1 LSNVSRFRHSALP
14 LAVLTIGLVATAL
27 VSVEL
32 RRTIATQDRERFT
45 AAAENLH
52 DTIRARLETY
62 IAILRASAGL
72 MAAADGPTAHEFR
85 AFVDRLGLQ
94 QRYPGI
100 QGIGYTARIPA
111 AELESVVAAE
121 RREGRPNFRVWPEEP
136 RAEYHAIL
144 YLEPLD
150 QRNVAAIGYDMF
162 TEATRRE
169 AMERARDTGEAAA
182 SGIVTLVQEIDEA
195 KQPGFLIY
203 LPVYEGGGIPATVE
217 ERRARL
223 RGFVYSPFRAG
234 DLFAGVLGSHPRPR
248 VAFELFDGP
257 ASDATLINRS
267 GTRSP
272 RLDFTS
278 ERVLDVAG
286 RQWTA
291 HMVAAVGLQESSN
304 LEFVPVVL
312 WGGIG
317 VTLLLT
323 GLALMQARARVRA
336 EQSELEAAEASQRFR
351 QLANSIPQ
359 LAWMARPD
367 GYIYWYNDR
376 WYEYTGATPADMEG
390 WGWQRVHDPRV
401 LPAVM
406 ERWQHSIATG
416 EPFEMEFPLASAT
429 GEFRWFLTRI
439 VPLRD
444 ARGSLVQWFGTNTDV
459 QYRHDA
465 EHSLQQQAETLA
477 ILNRTGTQLAG
488 ELDLDRL
495 VQAVT
500 DAGTKLSRAQFG
512 AFFYNNVNDAGE
524 SYTLYTLS
532 GVPRESFTGFPMPR
546 NTEVFAPTFR
556 GDGIIRSDDITKDP
570 RYGKNAPYHGMP
582 KGHLPVRSYL
592 AVPVKS
598 RSGEVLGGLFF
609 GHAQPAVFTEQV
621 EQILGGIAAQ
631 TAIAI
636 DNARL
641 YKRVQQLLD
650 SERVAR
656 AEAERVSRMKDEFL
670 AVLSHELRTPLNAVM
685 GWAHMLSAGAL
696 PEDKRTHATDSILR
710 NAKAQSR
717 LIEDLL
723 DMSRIISGR
732 LSLELAVVDLCDV
745 VDAAVN
751 MVRPSAVA
759 RDIELT
765 VTAPSRSFLVR
776 GDAGRL
782 QQTVWNLLTN
792 AIKFTPAGGHVRVEL
807 HDTGERVVVS
817 VIDTGAGIAPE
828 FLPHVFDRFRQADAS
843 VTRGHG
849 GLGLGLSIVRSLVEL
864 HGGTVHAS
872 SAGANQGATFT
883 IELPKAAVA
892 SSSTATAQGSHD
904 ATGGTAAKILDEV
917 SVLVV
922 DDDADGRE
930 LAVEVLRQ
938 QGAHVTMAGSAA
950 EALEMIDSGDIPID
964 LIVSDVGMPD
974 LDGYEF
980 MRRVRGGSSPWQAVP
995 AIALTAYAGGDD
1007 RKRALA
1013 AGYDVHLAKP
1023 VSPSALVRACASL
1036 CEERTTP

>member
-1 LSNVSRFRHSALP
+1 M
-14 LAVLTIGLVATAL
+14 TIGLLATAL

-32 RRTIATQDRERFT
+32 NRTIDTQDRERFET
-45 AAAENLH
+45 AADSLH

-62 IAILRASAGL
+62 IAILQAGAGL
-72 MAAADGPTAHEFR
+72 IAAADVPTALEFR
-85 AFVDRLGLQ
+85 SFVDRLGLS

-100 QGIGYTARIPA
+100 QGVGYTARIPA
-111 AELESVVAAE
+111 AQLENVVATQQ
-121 RREGRPNFRVWPEEP
+121 REGRPDFRVWPTDV
-136 RAEYHAIL
+136 RSEYHAIL

-150 QRNVAAIGYDMF
+150 RRNTAAIGYDMF
-162 TEATRRE
+162 TDATRRE
-169 AMERARDTGEAAA
+169 AMERARDSGEAAA

-203 LPVYEGGGIPATVE
+203 VPVYDGGGIPATVE

-223 RGFVYSPFRAG
+223 RGFVYSPFRAA
-234 DLFAGVLGSHPRPR
+234 DLFAGVLGRNPRPR
-248 VAFELFDGP
+248 AGFELFDGP
-257 ASDATLINRS
+257 PSAATLLNRTGMPS
-267 GTRSP
+267 TR
-272 RLDFTS
+272 LHFTR
-278 ERVLDVAG
+278 ERVMEVAG
-286 RQWTA
+286 RQWTSK
-291 HMVAAVGLQESSN
+291 MFAAVGLQESSN
-304 LEFVPVVL
+304 LGFVPLVM
-312 WGGIG
+312 WGGVA
-317 VTLLLT
+317 VTLLLA

-336 EQSELEAAEASQRFR
+336 EQSESEAAEASERFQ

-367 GYIYWYNDR
+367 GWIYWYNDR

-390 WGWQRVHDPRV
+390 WGWQRVHDPSM
-401 LPAVM
+401 LPTVM
-406 ERWQHSIATG
+406 ERWQHSIASG
-416 EPFEMEFPLASAT
+416 QPFEMEFPLRSAT
-429 GEFRWFLTRI
+429 GELRWFLTRV

-444 ARGSLVQWFGTNTDV
+444 ARGALVQWFGTNTDV
-459 QYRHDA
+459 QYRRDA
-465 EHSLQQQAETLA
+465 EQSLQQQAATLA
-477 ILNRTGTQLAG
+477 IINRTGTQLAG

-512 AFFYNNVNDAGE
+512 AFFYNKVNDAGE
-524 SYTLYTLS
+524 SYTLYALS
-532 GVPRESFTGFPMPR
+532 GVPREAFSSFPMPR
-546 NTEVFAPTFR
+546 NTQVFAPTFH
-556 GDGIIRSDDITKDP
+556 GEGIIRSDDIIQDP
-570 RYGKNAPYHGMP
+570 RYGKNAPYRGMP
-582 KGHLPVRSYL
+582 EGHLPVRSYL

-609 GHAQPAVFTEQV
+609 GHAQPGVFTEQA

-641 YKRVQQLLD
+641 YGRVQQLLG
-650 SERVAR
+650 SERAAR

-685 GWAHMLSAGAL
+685 GWAHMLNAGAL
-696 PEDKRTHATDSILR
+696 SDDKRAHAIDSILR

-732 LSLELAVVDLCDV
+732 LSLEMTAVDVCDV

-751 MVRPSAVA
+751 VVRPSAA
-759 RDIELT
+759 AKGIEVS
-765 VTAPSRSFLVR
+765 VTAPSRSFMVR

-792 AIKFTPAGGHVRVEL
+792 ATKFTPAGGHVRVDL
-807 HDTGERVVVS
+807 SDAGERIEVA

-843 VTRGHG
+843 FTRGHG

-864 HGGTVHAS
+864 HGGTVRAS
-872 SAGANQGATFT
+872 SAGVDQGATFT
-883 IELPKAAVA
+883 IELPKAALGA
-892 SSSTATAQGSHD
+892 PSAATPHD
-904 ATGGTAAKILDEV
+904 ADADGVGRGTAVRVLDDV
-917 SVLVV
+917 SVLVI
-922 DDDADGRE
+922 DDDTDGRE

-938 QGAHVTMAGSAA
+938 HGAHVTMAGSAT
-950 EALEMIDSGDIPID
+950 EALGIIDSGDIPID
-964 LIVSDVGMPD
+964 LIVSDVGMPE

-980 MRRVRGGSSPWQAVP
+980 MRRVRAGSSEWRAVP

-1007 RKRALA
+1007 RIRALA
-1013 AGYDVHLAKP
+1013 AGYNLHLAKP
-1023 VSPSALVRACASL
+1023 FSPSALVRACASL
-1036 CEERTTP
+1036 REERATP